1 MGLFDKMI
9 RKSTAEQQAEL
20 DRFLDKRER
29 EVAPCDD
36 VVCDKD
42 LHYIDD
48 GNPRHQMDVY
58 YPKSAAERLPVM
70 INIHGGGLLLGCKR
84 ANRFYCEDMCRRG
97 FVVFCPEYSLLPEVN
112 VFDIL
117 RELAAAIDC
126 AVSRAAEYGGDA
138 SKLYLTG
145 DSAGAYLCVYLA
157 AARRCEDLA
166 KAGVT
171 APNCDF
177 AAMGLISGMFYTT
190 RFDKIGIF
198 LPNYIYGRGWKR
210 SPIRE
215 FTNPEN
221 RKLLR
226 ALPPSL
232 IITGDGDYLRAYSH
246 SFYTAAKSAGVEC
259 ELLDIADVKVIHAFA
274 AMLPE
279 SDAGRI
285 ANDRTGEFLRR
296 Y

>member
-1 MGLFDKMI
+1 MGLFDRMI
-9 RKSTAEQQAEL
+9 RESTAEQQLEL
-20 DRFLDKRER
+20 DRFLDRRER
-29 EVAPCDD
+29 EVAPSGD
-36 VVCDKD
+36 VIRETDIP
-42 LHYIDD
+42 YIDD
-48 GNPRHQMDVY
+48 GNPRHLMDVY
-58 YPKSAAERLPVM
+58 RPKSAAGRLPV
-70 INIHGGGLLLGCKR
+70 IVNIHGGGLLLGCKR
-84 ANRFYCEDMCRRG
+84 ANRYYCEDMCRRG

-117 RELAAAIDC
+117 RELATAIDC

-138 SKLYLTG
+138 SKLCLTG

-157 AARRCEDLA
+157 AARRCPELTG
-166 KAGVT
+166 AGVT
-171 APNCDF
+171 APSHDI

-198 LPNYIYGRGWKR
+198 LPNYIYGKGWKQ
-210 SPIRE
+210 SLIRE

-232 IITGDGDYLRAYSH
+232 IITGDGDYLRGYSR
-246 SFYTAAKSAGVEC
+246 SFYSAAKSAGVEC
-259 ELLDIADVKVIHAFA
+259 ELLDITDVKVIHAFA

-279 SDAGRI
+279 SDAGRT
-285 ANDRTGEFLRR
+285 ANNRTGEFLRR

>member
-1 MGLFDKMI
+1 MGFFDRMI
-9 RKSTAEQQAEL
+9 RESTAEQQLEL
-20 DRFLDKRER
+20 DRFLDRRER

-36 VVCDKD
+36 VIRETDIP
-42 LHYIDD
+42 YIDD
-48 GNPRHQMDVY
+48 GNPRHLMDVY
-58 YPKSAAERLPVM
+58 RPKSAAGRLPV
-70 INIHGGGLLLGCKR
+70 IVNIHGGGLLLGCKR
-84 ANRFYCEDMCRRG
+84 ANRYYCEDMCRRG

-112 VFDIL
+112 VFGIL
-117 RELAAAIDC
+117 RELAAAIDF
-126 AVSRAAEYGGDA
+126 AVSRAAEYGGDI

-157 AARRCEDLA
+157 AARRCPELA
-166 KAGVT
+166 GAGVT
-171 APNCDF
+171 APNCDI
-177 AAMGLISGMFYTT
+177 AALGLISGMFYTT
-190 RFDKIGIF
+190 KFDTIGIF
-198 LPNYIYGRGWKR
+198 LPNYIYGKSWKH
-210 SPIRE
+210 SPIGE

-232 IITGDGDYLRAYSH
+232 IITGDGDYLHGYSR
-246 SFYTAAKSAGVEC
+246 SFYSAAKSAGVEC
-259 ELLDIADVKVIHAFA
+259 ELLDITETKVIHAFA

-279 SDAGRI
+279 SDAGRT